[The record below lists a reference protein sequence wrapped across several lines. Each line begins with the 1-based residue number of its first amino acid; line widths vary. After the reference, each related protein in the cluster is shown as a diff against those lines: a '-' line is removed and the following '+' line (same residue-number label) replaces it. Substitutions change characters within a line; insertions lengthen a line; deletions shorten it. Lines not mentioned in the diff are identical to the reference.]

1 MMRELIAPAAALLI
15 LTLTMF
21 LAVDLMFDW
30 SAAARVK
37 GRHVTG
43 VMLLVLLLTWR
54 IATRVLTG
62 TM

>member
-1 MMRELIAPAAALLI
+1 MIAAVAALLI
-15 LTLTMF
+15 LTVTMF
-21 LAVDLMFDW
+21 LAVDLLF
-30 SAAARVK
+30 ACGAGEPVRA
-37 GRHVTG
+37 RHVVG

>member
-1 MMRELIAPAAALLI
+1 MIAAVAALLI
-15 LTLTMF
+15 LVVTMF
-21 LAVDLMFDW
+21 LAVDLLFDW
-30 SAAARVK
+30 SAGDPVK

-43 VMLLVLLLTWR
+43 VMMLVLLLTWR